1 MAISP
6 ASRQQ
11 NERVPKTVRPD
22 KQVRKVAAVAA
33 AFRGELEVQKN
44 RALGEVAQS
53 VALARKKVDESYTA
67 ALANLVGLA
76 TDLKSNSISAEIAL
90 SKSIKAGILVEQV
103 SFDKSFSNRL
113 VQSGII
119 PRRTLQYAAE
129 NNMQRF
135 TPAQSERIV
144 RVMRVTGLAREA
156 FGDKADEWLDRPT
169 TVFSGATPAEMLVNE
184 AGARAV
190 EMFIGQAMHGFA
202 A

>member
-1 MAISP
+1 MPAQLGGRFAFAFLAKLPYILAILPRIVVMSVSP
-6 ASRQQ
+6 AIVQQ
-11 NERVPKTVRPD
+11 KSV
-22 KQVRKVAAVAA
+22 KV
-33 AFRGELEVQKN
+33 FRGKL
-44 RALGEVAQS
+44 
-53 VALARKKVDESYTA
+53 T
-67 ALANLVGLA
+67 GLA
-76 TDLKSNSISAEIAL
+76 ADLKKNTVASEIAM
-90 SKSIKAGILVEQV
+90 SVSIEAGILVDQV
-103 SFDKSFSNRL
+103 KSDKAFWERL

-129 NNMQRF
+129 NNMERF

-156 FGDKADEWLDRPT
+156 FGDKADEWLGRPT
-169 TVFSGATPAEMLVNE
+169 TVFSGAAPAEMLVNE

>member
-1 MAISP
+1 MPTSLTYQQKPTGKCVLPKIAFAAELRRNTLASEMAMK
-6 ASRQQ
+6 
-11 NERVPKTVRPD
+11 E
-22 KQVRKVAAVAA
+22 
-33 AFRGELEVQKN
+33 
-44 RALGEVAQS
+44 
-53 VALARKKVDESYTA
+53 
-67 ALANLVGLA
+67 
-76 TDLKSNSISAEIAL
+76 
-90 SKSIKAGILVEQV
+90 SIKAGIPVDDV
-103 SFDKSFSNRL
+103 IADKALTERL

-129 NNMQRF
+129 NNMKRF

-144 RVMRVTGLAREA
+144 RAMRVSLLAREA

>member
-1 MAISP
+1 MSGNFAICSGNLAKERNMSLPP
-6 ASRQQ
+6 AIVQ
-11 NERVPKTVRPD
+11 
-22 KQVRKVAAVAA
+22 RK
-33 AFRGELEVQKN
+33 
-44 RALGEVAQS
+44 S
-53 VALARKKVDESYTA
+53 VKDFPGQLT
-67 ALANLVGLA
+67 GLA
-76 TDLKSNSISAEIAL
+76 AELKKDTVDSEIAM
-90 SKSIKAGILVEQV
+90 SESIKAGILVDVVIEDIAL
-103 SFDKSFSNRL
+103 SDRL

-129 NNMQRF
+129 NNMKRF

-144 RVMRVTGLAREA
+144 RAMRITVLAQEA

>member
-1 MAISP
+1 LAILPHVLAILPKEALMTSSVTRQRKSAGHFVSP
-6 ASRQQ
+6 EGTLVAELRKNTLAS
-11 NERVPKTVRPD
+11 
-22 KQVRKVAAVAA
+22 
-33 AFRGELEVQKN
+33 
-44 RALGEVAQS
+44 
-53 VALARKKVDESYTA
+53 
-67 ALANLVGLA
+67 
-76 TDLKSNSISAEIAL
+76 EIAL
-90 SKSIKAGILVEQV
+90 NESIKAGILVEDV
-103 SFDKSFSNRL
+103 IADKAFSNRL

-119 PRRTLQYAAE
+119 PRRTLQYAVE

-144 RVMRVTGLAREA
+144 RAMRVTMLAQEA

-169 TVFSGATPAEMLVNE
+169 TVFSGAAPAEMLVTE

>member
-1 MAISP
+1 VGGRFAFAFSAFLPYVLAILPKDATMPTSLLARTRQLRPTGQFVSPQGPLAAELRKNTLASEIAIS
-6 ASRQQ
+6 
-11 NERVPKTVRPD
+11 
-22 KQVRKVAAVAA
+22 
-33 AFRGELEVQKN
+33 
-44 RALGEVAQS
+44 
-53 VALARKKVDESYTA
+53 ESI
-67 ALANLVGLA
+67 N
-76 TDLKSNSISAEIAL
+76 
-90 SKSIKAGILVEQV
+90 AGILVEQV
-103 SFDKSFSNRL
+103 MADKAFSDRL

-129 NNMQRF
+129 NNMKRF

-144 RVMRVTGLAREA
+144 RAMRVTGLAREA

-169 TVFSGATPAEMLVNE
+169 TVFSGAAPAEMLVNE

>member
-1 MAISP
+1 VLSAKGSGDNRVLRGNSESSARQSCRAVYICIFGNLALYSGNIAKERNMPVSP
-6 ASRQQ
+6 
-11 NERVPKTVRPD
+11 TVLR
-22 KQVRKVAAVAA
+22 RKSVKVFPGKLTGLAA
-33 AFRGELEVQKN
+33 ELEKN
-44 RALGEVAQS
+44 TVAS
-53 VALARKKVDESYTA
+53 
-67 ALANLVGLA
+67 
-76 TDLKSNSISAEIAL
+76 EIAM
-90 SKSIKAGILVEQV
+90 SVSIKAGILVDQV
-103 SFDKSFSNRL
+103 KSDKAFWERL
-113 VQSGII
+113 VQISII

-144 RVMRVTGLAREA
+144 RAMRVTGLAREA

-169 TVFSGATPAEMLVNE
+169 TVFAGATPAEMLVNE

>member
-1 MAISP
+1 MSVSP
-6 ASRQQ
+6 AVLQAK
-11 NERVPKTVRPD
+11 PA
-22 KQVRKVAAVAA
+22 KV
-33 AFRGELEVQKN
+33 FPGQL
-44 RALGEVAQS
+44 
-53 VALARKKVDESYTA
+53 T
-67 ALANLVGLA
+67 GLA
-76 TDLKSNSISAEIAL
+76 AELKKNTLASEIAM
-90 SKSIKAGILVEQV
+90 SKWVKTGIPVEQV
-103 SFDKSFSNRL
+103 MADRAFSERL

-129 NNMQRF
+129 NSMKRF

-144 RVMRVTGLAREA
+144 RAMRVTGLAREA

-169 TVFSGATPAEMLVNE
+169 TVLSGATPAEMLVNE

>member
-1 MAISP
+1 MPTPLSHQ
-6 ASRQQ
+6 R
-11 NERVPKTVRPD
+11 RPTG
-22 KQVRKVAAVAA
+22 QSMTANGSLAAELRKNT
-33 AFRGELEVQKN
+33 L
-44 RALGEVAQS
+44 
-53 VALARKKVDESYTA
+53 T
-67 ALANLVGLA
+67 
-76 TDLKSNSISAEIAL
+76 AEIAM
-90 SKSIKAGILVEQV
+90 SESIKAGILVDEV
-103 SFDKSFSNRL
+103 VADKAFSDRL

-129 NNMQRF
+129 NNMKRF

-144 RVMRVTGLAREA
+144 RALRVSGLAKEA

-169 TVFSGATPAEMLVNE
+169 TVFSGATPAEMLVTE

>member
-1 MAISP
+1 MSAYRRRRAFAFAFSAILPYILAILPRIAAMSISP
-6 ASRQQ
+6 AIA
-11 NERVPKTVRPD
+11 K
-22 KQVRKVAAVAA
+22 RK
-33 AFRGELEVQKN
+33 
-44 RALGEVAQS
+44 S
-53 VALARKKVDESYTA
+53 VKDFSG
-67 ALANLVGLA
+67 NLTGLA
-76 TDLKSNSISAEIAL
+76 VELKKNTVASEIAM

-103 SFDKSFSNRL
+103 KSDTALWIRLMHFD
-113 VQSGII
+113 II
-119 PRRTLQYAAE
+119 PRRTLQYADE

-144 RVMRVTGLAREA
+144 RAMRVTGLAREA

-169 TVFSGATPAEMLVNE
+169 TVFAGETPAEMLVTE

>member
-1 MAISP
+1 MPVS
-6 ASRQQ
+6 S
-11 NERVPKTVRPD
+11 TVV
-22 KQVRKVAAVAA
+22 QRKSA
-33 AFRGELEVQKN
+33 K
-44 RALGEVAQS
+44 ALPRR
-53 VALARKKVDESYTA
+53 L
-67 ALANLVGLA
+67 
-76 TDLKSNSISAEIAL
+76 TDLAAEMTKNTVASEIAM
-90 SKSIKAGILVEQV
+90 SETIKAGIPVDQV
-103 SFDKSFSNRL
+103 AADKLLSDRL

-144 RVMRVTGLAREA
+144 RAMRITGLAREA

-169 TVFSGATPAEMLVNE
+169 TVFSGAAPAEMLVTE